1 MISIM
6 MMAISN
12 MRRWILKAHNLNH
25 ALRVKERTT
34 EEMFPAEETLRELRE
49 KLSDRTIG
57 CRVC

>member
-1 MISIM
+1 M